1 MGKFLDKFRPGDY
14 LRELSVVILG
24 VAVTFAGSA
33 MIPNHTV
40 RKNLKENM
48 RLIKIEL
55 EKNVMKLHEAMDY
68 IAADVHIGREMLS
81 RDYRSIPPDTLRMY
95 AHAISYLQPYSY
107 TDDALEMLE
116 ASALMPDVRNK
127 HLLLYIIRCY
137 EAFGNFGSVMDFY
150 NSKKRGALTYN
161 DDKDYLVFRDGSVYD
176 RWGLWLESDYMCEFL
191 SVNGTIVDEEAI
203 EAVLGE
209 IQKVI
214 DGIEEEYGV
223 TDSGYD
229 GMEEEP
235 DGLLTEAGPAS

>member
-1 MGKFLDKFRPGDY
+1 
-14 LRELSVVILG
+14 
-24 VAVTFAGSA
+24 
-33 MIPNHTV
+33 
-40 RKNLKENM
+40 
-48 RLIKIEL
+48 
-55 EKNVMKLHEAMDY
+55 
-68 IAADVHIGREMLS
+68 
-81 RDYRSIPPDTLRMY
+81 
-95 AHAISYLQPYSY
+95 
-107 TDDALEMLE
+107 
-116 ASALMPDVRNK
+116 MPDVRNK

>member
-33 MIPNHTV
+33 MITNHTV
-40 RKNLKENM
+40 RKNIKENM

-150 NSKKRGALTYN
+150 NSKNA
-161 DDKDYLVFRDGSVYD
+161 
-176 RWGLWLESDYMCEFL
+176 
-191 SVNGTIVDEEAI
+191 IV
-203 EAVLGE
+203 
-209 IQKVI
+209 
-214 DGIEEEYGV
+214 
-223 TDSGYD
+223 
-229 GMEEEP
+229 
-235 DGLLTEAGPAS
+235 

>member
-1 MGKFLDKFRPGDY
+1 
-14 LRELSVVILG
+14 
-24 VAVTFAGSA
+24 
-33 MIPNHTV
+33 
-40 RKNLKENM
+40 
-48 RLIKIEL
+48 
-55 EKNVMKLHEAMDY
+55 MD
-68 IAADVHIGREMLS
+68 V
-81 RDYRSIPPDTLRMY
+81 
-95 AHAISYLQPYSY
+95 
-107 TDDALEMLE
+107 ALEMLE
-116 ASALMPDVRNK
+116 ASVRMPDVRNK

-161 DDKDYLVFRDGSVYD
+161 DDKDYLVFRDGSVYA